1 MRFSGKSAL
10 VTGAA
15 RGIGA
20 AIAIR
25 LASEGAHVVGLDLLA
40 FDSSEVEGGGRIEAM
55 QADLADPSVSLRLAR
70 HFESKSL
77 DFLINNAGIG
87 NSKSIDQ
94 TTDADWS
101 RYMDINLSASFRMC
115 RDLLPV
121 LTTGD
126 SVIVNMTSVFGLVGF
141 PGSLPYSVSK
151 AGLAQ
156 MTRQLAA
163 DLGARGVRVNGIA
176 PGVIET
182 DLTRER
188 IEKNRWY
195 QGIMCDATA
204 LRRNGTPQDVAGA
217 AAFLCSSDAS
227 FITGQILVV
236 DGGWL
241 GARYLAPDS
250 FSPTP

>member
-1 MRFSGKSAL
+1 MRFSGKTAL

-20 AIAIR
+20 AIAQR
-25 LASEGAHVVGLDLLA
+25 LACEGAQVLGLDQLSFEGQTLA
-40 FDSSEVEGGGRIEAM
+40 GGGRIEALR
-55 QADLADPSVSLRLAR
+55 ADLADTTLPASLASRYGAQ
-70 HFESKSL
+70 SL

-87 NSKSIDQ
+87 NSRSIDQ
-94 TTDADWS
+94 TSDADWS
-101 RYMDINLSASFRMC
+101 RYLDINLGAAFRLC

-121 LTTGD
+121 LTPGNA
-126 SVIVNMTSVFGLVGF
+126 SIINMTSIFGLVGF
-141 PGSLPYSVSK
+141 PNSLPYSVSK

-163 DLGARGVRVNGIA
+163 DLGPRGIRVNGIA

-188 IEKNRWY
+188 IETNTWY

-204 LRRNGTPQDVAGA
+204 LRRNGTPADIAGA
-217 AAFLCSSDAS
+217 TAFLCSDDAA

-241 GARYLAPDS
+241 GARYLAPVDEA
-250 FSPTP
+250 

>member
-1 MRFSGKSAL
+1 MQFSGKTAL

-20 AIAIR
+20 AIAAR
-25 LASEGAHVVGLDLLA
+25 LASEGAHVVGLDMLPFESA
-40 FDSSEVEGGGRIEAM
+40 QTEGGGRIQAI
-55 QADLADPSVSLRLAR
+55 QADLGDPSVSLRMAER
-70 HFESKSL
+70 FQAKSL

-87 NSKSIDQ
+87 NSKPIDQ

-101 RYMDINLSASFRMC
+101 RYLDINLSASFRMC

-121 LTTGD
+121 LTSGD
-126 SVIVNMTSVFGLVGF
+126 AVIVNMTSVFGLIGF

-163 DLGARGVRVNGIA
+163 DLGPRGVRVNGIA

-188 IEKNRWY
+188 IEKNTWY

-217 AAFLCSSDAS
+217 AAFLCSPDAS

-241 GARYLAPDS
+241 GARYLAPD
-250 FSPTP
+250 PLGAAW

>member
-1 MRFSGKSAL
+1 MRFSGKTAL
-10 VTGAA
+10 VTCAA

-20 AIAIR
+20 AIAAR
-25 LASEGAHVVGLDLLA
+25 LASEGAHVLGLDQLP
-40 FDSSEVEGGGRIEAM
+40 FDSQTLAGGGRIDAL
-55 QADLADPSVSLRLAR
+55 QADLADPGLPASLVERYR
-70 HFESKSL
+70 SQPL
-77 DFLINNAGIG
+77 DFLIKNAGIG
-87 NSKSIDQ
+87 NSRAIDQ

-101 RYMDINLSASFRMC
+101 RYLDINLGAAFRMC

-121 LTTGD
+121 LTPGKA
-126 SVIVNMTSVFGLVGF
+126 SIINMTSIFGLVGF
-141 PGSLPYSVSK
+141 PNALSYSVSK

-163 DLGARGVRVNGIA
+163 DLGPRGIRVNGIA

-188 IEKNRWY
+188 IETNAWY

-204 LRRNGTPQDVAGA
+204 LRRNGTPADIAGTT
-217 AAFLCSSDAS
+217 AFLCSEDAG

-241 GARYLAPDS
+241 GARYLPPIEEA
-250 FSPTP
+250 

>member
-1 MRFSGKSAL
+1 MRFSGKTAL

-20 AIAIR
+20 AIAQR
-25 LASEGAHVVGLDLLA
+25 LAEEGARVVGLDQLPFEGQVLA
-40 FDSSEVEGGGRIEAM
+40 NGGRIEAV
-55 QADLADPSVSLRLAR
+55 QADLADPALPTSLRT
-70 HFESKSL
+70 HFDGQTL
-77 DFLINNAGIG
+77 DYLINNAGIG
-87 NSKSIDQ
+87 NSRSIDQ
-94 TTDADWS
+94 TSDADWS
-101 RYMDINLSASFRMC
+101 RYLDINLGSAFRMC

-121 LTTGD
+121 LTPGRA
-126 SVIVNMTSVFGLVGF
+126 SIINMTSIFGLVGF
-141 PGSLPYSVSK
+141 PNSLPYSVSK

-163 DLGARGVRVNGIA
+163 DLGPRGIRVNGIA

-188 IEKNRWY
+188 IQTNTWY

-204 LRRNGTPQDVAGA
+204 LRRNGTPEDIAGA
-217 AAFLCSSDAS
+217 AAFLCSDDAA
-227 FITGQILVV
+227 FITAQILVV

-241 GARYLAPDS
+241 GARYLAPADEGAH
-250 FSPTP
+250 

>member
-1 MRFSGKSAL
+1 MRFSGKTAL

-20 AIAIR
+20 AIAHR
-25 LASEGAHVVGLDLLA
+25 LADEGAHVLGLDQLP
-40 FDSSEVEGGGRIEAM
+40 FDSEVLTGGGRIDAL
-55 QADLADPSVSLRLAR
+55 QADLADPTLPASLVAR
-70 HFESKSL
+70 YQSQPL

-87 NSKSIDQ
+87 NSKSIDR
-94 TTDADWS
+94 TSDAEWS
-101 RYMDINLSASFRMC
+101 RYLDINLSAVFRMC

-121 LTTGD
+121 LAPGD
-126 SVIVNMTSVFGLVGF
+126 ARIVNMTSIFGLVGF
-141 PGSLPYSVSK
+141 PNSLPYSVSK

-163 DLGARGVRVNGIA
+163 DLGPRGIRVNGIA

-188 IEKNRWY
+188 IETNTWY

-204 LRRNGTPQDVAGA
+204 LRRNGTPADIAGA
-217 AAFLCSSDAS
+217 TAFLCSDDAA

-241 GARYLAPDS
+241 GARYLAPVDEN
-250 FSPTP
+250 

>member
-1 MRFSGKSAL
+1 MRFSGKTAL

-20 AIAIR
+20 AIAQR
-25 LASEGAHVVGLDLLA
+25 LANEGARVVGLDQLPFEGQVLA
-40 FDSSEVEGGGRIEAM
+40 DGGRIDAV
-55 QADLADPSVSLRLAR
+55 QADLADPALPASLRA
-70 HFESKSL
+70 HFDGQPL
-77 DFLINNAGIG
+77 DYLINNAGIG
-87 NSKSIDQ
+87 NSRSIDQ
-94 TTDADWS
+94 TSDADWS
-101 RYMDINLSASFRMC
+101 RYLDINLGSAFRMC

-121 LTTGD
+121 LTPCRA
-126 SVIVNMTSVFGLVGF
+126 SIINMTSIFGMVGF
-141 PGSLPYSVSK
+141 PNSLPYSVSK

-163 DLGARGVRVNGIA
+163 DLGPRGIRVNGIA

-188 IEKNRWY
+188 IQTNAWY

-204 LRRNGTPQDVAGA
+204 LRRNGTPEDIAGA
-217 AAFLCSSDAS
+217 AAFLCSDDAA

-241 GARYLAPDS
+241 GARYLAPVEEGGQ
-250 FSPTP
+250 

>member
-1 MRFSGKSAL
+1 MRFSGKTAL

-20 AIAIR
+20 AIAQR
-25 LASEGAHVVGLDLLA
+25 LASEGAHVLGLDQLPFEGQTLA
-40 FDSSEVEGGGRIEAM
+40 GGGRIEALH
-55 QADLADPSVSLRLAR
+55 ADLADAMLPASLASRYGAQ
-70 HFESKSL
+70 SL

-87 NSKSIDQ
+87 NSRSIDK
-94 TTDADWS
+94 TSDADWS
-101 RYMDINLSASFRMC
+101 RYLDINLGAAFRLC

-121 LTTGD
+121 LTPGNA
-126 SVIVNMTSVFGLVGF
+126 SIINMTSIFGLVGF
-141 PGSLPYSVSK
+141 PNSLPYSVSK

-163 DLGARGVRVNGIA
+163 DLGPRGIRVNGIA

-188 IEKNRWY
+188 IETNTWY

-204 LRRNGTPQDVAGA
+204 LRRNGTPADIAGA
-217 AAFLCSSDAS
+217 TAFLCSDDAA

-241 GARYLAPDS
+241 GARYLAPVDEA
-250 FSPTP
+250 

>member
-1 MRFSGKSAL
+1 MRFTGKTAL

-20 AIAIR
+20 AIAQR
-25 LASEGAHVVGLDLLA
+25 LAAEGALVTALDCLA
-40 FDSSEVEGGGRIEAM
+40 FDAPSDASWSGRIDAM
-55 QADLADPSVSLRLAR
+55 QADLADPAVPARLVERYATR
-70 HFESKSL
+70 PL

-87 NSKSIDQ
+87 NSRAIDQ
-94 TTDADWS
+94 TTDDDWA
-101 RYMDINLSASFRMC
+101 RYLDINLGAAFRMC

-121 LTTGD
+121 LTPGHAA
-126 SVIVNMTSVFGLVGF
+126 IVNMTSVFGLVGF
-141 PGSLPYSVSK
+141 PRSLPYSVSK

-163 DLGARGVRVNGIA
+163 DLGPRGIRVNGIA

-188 IEKNRWY
+188 IQTNTWY
-195 QGIMCDATA
+195 QDIMCKTTA
-204 LRRNGTPQDVAGA
+204 LPRTGTPADVAGA
-217 AAFLCSSDAS
+217 AAFLCSDDAA
-227 FITGQILVV
+227 FINGHILVV

-241 GARYLAPDS
+241 GARYLPMDE
-250 FSPTP
+250 